1 LAKAPST
8 RDPKGTSV
16 CKGSA
21 LLSKFGMFVTRHAHR
36 LLRHMGAACKDT
48 SAGMGVGFGKH
59 HPSKYRQAQRTAEIE
74 PAPTKRATERRL
86 LVEEVTRLKQPP
98 AYGRKKPRLINLAAG

>member
-59 HPSKYRQAQRTAEIE
+59 QPSKYRQAQRTAEIRTCSDKARNGKTTSRRGGDE
-74 PAPTKRATERRL
+74 TETTACVRQKETK
-86 LVEEVTRLKQPP
+86 
-98 AYGRKKPRLINLAAG
+98 AY